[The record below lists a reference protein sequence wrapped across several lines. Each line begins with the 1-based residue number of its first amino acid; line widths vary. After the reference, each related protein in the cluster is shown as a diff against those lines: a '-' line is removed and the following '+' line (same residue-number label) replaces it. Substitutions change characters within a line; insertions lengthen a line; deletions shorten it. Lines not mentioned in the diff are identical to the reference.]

1 MKLFHIQFLP
11 IFIFSL
17 FRRVFLG
24 CPSGFGFCSKNLK
37 QIFISKGT
45 TKTNNKN
52 ILIGKTYFE
61 TSQRIAEG
69 TGASHLSL
77 TQQETMKVQ
86 RNPRILLKCPTGIVF
101 TGPWIGDICFY
112 SFIFLTRWLSCK
124 KIQGQQTVFPVI
136 ITWTVQAN
144 NTSLPVYQLLAK
156 LTDFLHATLSLPW
169 LSRTLA
175 QLFKQ
180 FDYQALF
187 NRASKGWLSD
197 CLGITAVIGLKS

>member
-1 MKLFHIQFLP
+1 MYYLRDI
-11 IFIFSL
+11 I
-17 FRRVFLG
+17 
-24 CPSGFGFCSKNLK
+24 
-37 QIFISKGT
+37 
-45 TKTNNKN
+45 
-52 ILIGKTYFE
+52 KTYFE

-77 TQQETMKVQ
+77 TQHET

-144 NTSLPVYQLLAK
+144 NTSLPVYQLFAK
-156 LTDFLHATLSLPW
+156 LADFLHATLSLPW
-169 LSRTLA
+169 SIRILA

-197 CLGITAVIGLKS
+197 CLGNTRLR